1 MGDKNGTQSSI
12 VTYAQY
18 TVDFSDS
25 FSTFYASLVKMPT
38 RLNILDCIDEFIDHF
53 EKNGLWGWKGKIAP
67 SSRLPVNIPEPKRS
81 YLIAHAEANKLWHAH
96 IGDPSFRDTGH
107 GYSVSD
113 GVLHFQKLS
122 SYSIKLLEVGY
133 HRPMELPVDVD

>member
-1 MGDKNGTQSSI
+1 MGDKNCTQSSI

-25 FSTFYASLVKMPT
+25 FSTFYASLVEMPT

-81 YLIAHAEANKLWHAH
+81 DLIAHAEANKLWHAH

>member
-25 FSTFYASLVKMPT
+25 FSTFYASLVEMPT

-67 SSRLPVNIPEPKRS
+67 SSRSCVYFVPDSHDNP
-81 YLIAHAEANKLWHAH
+81 
-96 IGDPSFRDTGH
+96 
-107 GYSVSD
+107 
-113 GVLHFQKLS
+113 Q
-122 SYSIKLLEVGY
+122 
-133 HRPMELPVDVD
+133 